1 VKSNNDVIKGAGGNM
16 ADKDRLKRIRKL
28 FFVFFRIGA
37 FTFGGGLAMIPFIK
51 REIVDNNHWIE
62 EEDIVDIFAIV
73 QSVPGVIAVNS
84 AIFVGYRIA
93 GFLGALAS
101 AVGVVLPSFVVISVI
116 ASFFSS
122 FKSIP
127 IFANAF
133 EGVSAGVAA
142 LITTALFQLIKP
154 SIKDNYGWIIACAAF
169 VIMAVTNISAV
180 YVLSASAVVGI
191 IISCVK
197 KRKGA

>member
-1 VKSNNDVIKGAGGNM
+1 M

-116 ASFFSS
+116 ASFFSN